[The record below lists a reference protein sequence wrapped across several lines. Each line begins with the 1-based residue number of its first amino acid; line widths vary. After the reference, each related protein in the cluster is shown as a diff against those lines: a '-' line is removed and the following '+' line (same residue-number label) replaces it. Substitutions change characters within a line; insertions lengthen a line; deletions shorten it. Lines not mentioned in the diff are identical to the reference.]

1 MTIREQSRMTSR
13 SSQMSARFALTAML
27 LALAAPP
34 VAAQEPEAAGRNVM
48 VGTGVQ
54 LIPSFPGADSTRV
67 TFLPLVDTWRVGEAM
82 TPESPDEAFGF
93 AVLGKRGKGISAGP
107 AFTFAPGRSADDLP
121 GLPKVGTAVELG
133 LFADTW
139 PVKPVRLRAELRQG
153 IGGHKAL
160 TGDLAADLVLR
171 EGKEGPIATVGP
183 RLRWG
188 SAKYNRAYF
197 GVPTPGTGGF
207 APYEPGAGLY
217 AVGASVG
224 LRLPV
229 TRIFGLYAYAGYD
242 RLVGNAQESP
252 IVRAGQADQFSGGL
266 ALTYRF
272 RL

>member
-1 MTIREQSRMTSR
+1 MTSR
-13 SSQMSARFALTAML
+13 SSQMSVWVALTATL
-27 LALAAPP
+27 LTLATRP
-34 VAAQEPEAAGRNVM
+34 VAAQEPETAGRNVM
-48 VGTGVQ
+48 IGTGVQ

-93 AVLGKRGKGISAGP
+93 AVLGKRGRGISAGP
-107 AFTFAPGRSADDLP
+107 AFAIAPGRSTDDLP
-121 GLPKVGTAVELG
+121 GLPKVGSAVEVG
-133 LFADTW
+133 LFADIW

-188 SAKYNRAYF
+188 SAKYNHAYF
-197 GVPTPGTGGF
+197 GLAAPGTGGF
-207 APYEPGAGLY
+207 APYEPSAGLY

-229 TRIFGLYAYAGYD
+229 TRIFGLYAYGGYD
-242 RLVGNAQESP
+242 RLVGNAKDSP
-252 IVRAGQADQFSGGL
+252 IVRAGQANQFSTGL

-272 RL
+272 RI

>member
-1 MTIREQSRMTSR
+1 MISSC
-13 SSQMSARFALTAML
+13 SQMIARFALPAAL
-27 LALAAPP
+27 LALASHPA
-34 VAAQEPEAAGRNVM
+34 AAQERQAARRNVM
-48 VGTGVQ
+48 IGTGVQ

-67 TFLPLVDTWRVGEAM
+67 TFLPLVDTWREGEAM

-93 AVLGKRGKGISAGP
+93 ALLGNRDKGISIGP
-107 AFTFAPGRSADDLP
+107 AFTFAPGRSAKDLP
-121 GLPKVGTAVELG
+121 GLPEVGSAVEVG

-139 PVKPVRLRAELRQG
+139 PLQPVRLRGELRQG

-160 TGDLAADLVLR
+160 TADLAADLVVR
-171 EGKEGPIATVGP
+171 QGKEGPIATLGP

-197 GVPTPGTGGF
+197 GVPLPSVGGLAAYAPGS
-207 APYEPGAGLY
+207 GLY
-217 AVGASVG
+217 AVGASAG

-229 TRIFGLYAYAGYD
+229 SHIFGLYAYGGYD
-242 RLVGNAQESP
+242 RLVGNAKNSP
-252 IVRAGQADQFSGGL
+252 IVRAGRADQFSAGL